1 MFCLHIAHM
10 DIRMS
15 AILISMKLLTS
26 ARLTMVSLKFCF
38 FPACISCSFFILSG
52 FRHPALRFSAAQCV
66 TFFNNRT
73 AFFAVQCAVLFN
85 CAMCSAFQLRNVQ
98 CFSTAQCAVL
108 FNCTFPTCCLG
119 IYYRT
124 LWLSIAIRLFHY
136 THSRSLAITFFDIPV
151 GNFDFPYCAHRSHFQ
166 KAALQGAR

>member
-1 MFCLHIAHM
+1 MSCLHIAHM

-85 CAMCSAFQLRNVQ
+85 CAMCSAFQLHISYLLPRNLLQ
-98 CFSTAQCAVL
+98 NPLAVNRNPPVPL
-108 FNCTFPTCCLG
+108 YAFP
-119 IYYRT
+119 
-124 LWLSIAIRLFHY
+124 
-136 THSRSLAITFFDIPV
+136 ITGYNFF
-151 GNFDFPYCAHRSHFQ
+151 
-166 KAALQGAR
+166 